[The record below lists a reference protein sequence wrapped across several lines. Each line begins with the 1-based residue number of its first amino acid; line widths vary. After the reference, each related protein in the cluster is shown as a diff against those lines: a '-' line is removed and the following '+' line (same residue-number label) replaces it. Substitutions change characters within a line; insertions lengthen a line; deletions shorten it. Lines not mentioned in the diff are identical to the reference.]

1 MQGTRAED
9 HKRNMAKPARAGFH
23 EARGPSSGFGALPEV
38 MKFQTFPI
46 IHTINFKVSSVTK
59 ENKSA
64 DIETFAQF
72 PLTGLSR
79 TLNPPELQL

>member
-1 MQGTRAED
+1 MQGTRGKD
-9 HKRNMAKPARAGFH
+9 HKRNVAKPAVAGFH

-64 DIETFAQF
+64 DIEMFAQCLML
-72 PLTGLSR
+72 LTACR
-79 TLNPPELQL
+79 EL